1 MFITFALLLIIPFVV
16 FSKPNEAEILVFTT
30 ENDGTSMQNE
40 YASAV
45 QTFTRYEV
53 IIYLNYKN
61 NK

>member
-1 MFITFALLLIIPFVV
+1 VV